1 MPKNLEMQNGESL
14 GVDDDL
20 LCWCMNSPPIHTVV
34 YLEIRS
40 KMFYIFK
47 NRFFTRLTF
56 SKIEFHKNE
65 NFKSSLKMNF

>member
-34 YLEIRS
+34 YLEFRS

-47 NRFFTRLTF
+47 NGFFY
-56 SKIEFHKNE
+56 KIDLFQK
-65 NFKSSLKMNF
+65 